1 MSIEKKIQQ
10 FKQMAEA
17 DPQNELG
24 HFSLGKAYVEA
35 GQHAD
40 AIAPFTRALQLNPTL
55 SKVYH
60 LLGEAYEKT
69 GQRGKAIEILTRGV
83 TVADEQGDR
92 MPRDSMAA
100 LLRELGAPVPMFKQS
115 SPAASGVGAAG
126 VSASGFSCSRCGRPH
141 GQLEKPP
148 FKGPLGERI
157 HKNVCASCWRE
168 WIPMGTK
175 VINELGL
182 ALTSPAAQETYDQYM
197 IEFLQLEHRQG
208 CEPPVR

>member
-1 MSIEKKIQQ
+1 MSIDKKIQQ

-17 DPQNELG
+17 DPENELG

-35 GQHAD
+35 GRHAD
-40 AIAPFTRALQLNPTL
+40 AIEPFTRALSLNPTL

-69 GQRGKAIEILTRGV
+69 GQRGKAIESLTRGV
-83 TVADEQGDR
+83 TVADDQGDR
-92 MPRDSMAA
+92 MPRDSMAG
-100 LLRELGAPVPMFKQS
+100 LLREIGAPVPTFKQ
-115 SPAASGVGAAG
+115 AQQTIAGGGEGGASE
-126 VSASGFSCSRCGRPH
+126 SGFSCSRCGRPH
-141 GQLEKPP
+141 GQLEKLP
-148 FKGPLGERI
+148 FKGKLGEKI

-182 ALTSPAAQETYDQYM
+182 ALTSPMAQETYDQYM
-197 IEFLQLEHRQG
+197 VEFLQLEDR
-208 CEPPVR
+208 